1 MGCNEMDP
9 PLCGLTFISHNGSR
23 RPTQP
28 CRHRRGRPGNQRCGS
43 SASLAQSL
51 AGRASAW
58 PPAASAFDVSAG
70 PEARGGR
77 VGRQGRGGSSG
88 WPRAAGRLRGRGPR
102 RPRLPAGPWRAPP
115 SVHPSVQ
122 TTTKA
127 LRAADASAEAGP
139 RPRWRLGP
147 SNNGAPH
154 ARHAVLRGRARPSS
168 PPDGGA
174 GPRLAAWCPP
184 GATPVA
190 PPGRRRVP
198 RRQALLSPR
207 WAAGQQGEA
216 AGVED
221 AEHLQAR
228 ARPPPERYRLVTRPG
243 SAPLPAPA
251 RRAAGGAR
259 GGVTP
264 GQPWAAWCG

>member
-1 MGCNEMDP
+1 MDP

-58 PPAASAFDVSAG
+58 PPAASALYVSAG
-70 PEARGGR
+70 RPGRAPGPRGLVGLAAGGRAPSWARPPPGAGAGGAMEGPAIRAPLGVDDHQGPARGRRQRGSGAAAPLA
-77 VGRQGRGGSSG
+77 VGAQQQWGATRAPRCAPGARPALVTARRGRGAASGSVVPAG
-88 WPRAAGRLRGRGPR
+88 GHACRTAWAAPRAAA
-102 RPRLPAGPWRAPP
+102 PA
-115 SVHPSVQ
+115 
-122 TTTKA
+122 
-127 LRAADASAEAGP
+127 P
-139 RPRWRLGP
+139 RP
-147 SNNGAPH
+147 
-154 ARHAVLRGRARPSS
+154 
-168 PPDGGA
+168 
-174 GPRLAAWCPP
+174 
-184 GATPVA
+184 
-190 PPGRRRVP
+190 P

-221 AEHLQAR
+221 AEHLQAL
-228 ARPPPERYRLVTRPG
+228 ARPPPERHRLVTRPG
-243 SAPLPAPA
+243 SGPLPAPA